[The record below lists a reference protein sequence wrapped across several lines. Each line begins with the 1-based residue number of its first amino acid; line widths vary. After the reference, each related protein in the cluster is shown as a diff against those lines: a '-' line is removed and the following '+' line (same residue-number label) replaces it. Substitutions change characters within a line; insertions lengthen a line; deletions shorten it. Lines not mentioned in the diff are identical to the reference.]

1 MTNLYGVW
9 EKYGKYLSHWKIIII
24 IIFFLVSRLCFLE
37 LYSGF
42 VTVAEAELSVRVTAH

>member
-24 IIFFLVSRLCFLE
+24 IIFFWFPDCVFLSYTQG
-37 LYSGF
+37 L
-42 VTVAEAELSVRVTAH
+42 